1 MCRENHVRRI
11 NKRSISDNDNST
23 AKYKIGMG
31 WGVGVSNDSQIISIH
46 TPKELIT
53 LSFLI
58 RNNFY

>member
-1 MCRENHVRRI
+1 MRRI

-31 WGVGVSNDSQIISIH
+31 WGVGVSNDSEIISIH